1 MTTKPL
7 EEQNE
12 QIDIDSL
19 PTLEERIQAMLNR
32 TPEQIAADRARI
44 LAGSPEPRPLPPGKT
59 LEDVIVGALP
69 DDDSEEEIL
78 AALEE
83 IE

>member
-1 MTTKPL
+1 MTSKPL
-7 EEQNE
+7 EEQE
-12 QIDIDSL
+12 DIDSL
-19 PTLEERIQAMLNR
+19 PTLEERIRAMLSR
-32 TPEQIAADRARI
+32 TPEQIAEARACI
-44 LAGSPEPRPLPPGKT
+44 FAGSPEPRPLPPGKT

-69 DDDSEEEIL
+69 DDCTEEEIL

>member
-1 MTTKPL
+1 
-7 EEQNE
+7 
-12 QIDIDSL
+12 
-19 PTLEERIQAMLNR
+19 MLNR

-59 LEDVIVGALP
+59 LEDVIVGALR